1 MFWIFY
7 TTMLINLKKSD
18 EELWSQIWNLRTDIR
33 KWLKNNIEIVLEPSE
48 KDILKAFDLYLKMM
62 KQKFLPVEKKYK
74 LWNSDMTRIIVAKK
88 DWKVISYIQFQLF
101 SSIDK
106 LWKTKVCALETI
118 SSDKKYNKFA
128 PNSILYWEW
137 IKYMKELWF
146 EYLNFNWVNYEFAE
160 DEFYNLAKFKRKWN
174 WIEIQL
180 FSKKTIF
187 WYIYWRFFRKYKIIK
202 KIVYF
207 LLINLFKNKFLK
219 Y

>member
-33 KWLKNNIEIVLEPSE
+33 KWLKNNIEIVLEPTE